1 MNLKIYYLKKMKRP
15 WLLKREYADYSC
27 HAHFYKKSHAL
38 KVIRLIKAR
47 KYPYSDE
54 YKIAMERILTKEEFK
69 RLKKKTRYI
78 NVNKGK
84 R

>member
-1 MNLKIYYLKKMKRP
+1 MNLKIYYLEKMKRP

-27 HAHFYKKSHAL
+27 HAHFYNKSDAL
-38 KVIRLIKAR
+38 TVIRLIKAC

-69 RLKKKTRYI
+69 KLKKKTRYI